1 MMMGS
6 AATPGL
12 SHLLSRA
19 AGRARC
25 LIVRLEYSS
34 QGTGISDKKYLC
46 GGRAAHLATTMSRL
60 RRLGKQ
66 AKILWKSGLGK
77 VLQKS

>member
-1 MMMGS
+1 MMTGS

-25 LIVRLEYSS
+25 LIVRLGDSC
-34 QGTGISDKKYLC
+34 QDLGIFDEKYLFW
-46 GGRAAHLATTMSRL
+46 GRAAHLATTMSRL
-60 RRLGKQ
+60 RRPGKQ